1 MLLDVCLSF
10 SLLVIVFDANVTPS
24 LSLLFFSAISRGSL
38 LPLHQWHPGDP
49 LVSWDPLSS
58 EFSSQP
64 EHCKRPHS
72 IICTRHDSVQH
83 HLRLSPFQVP
93 PTQRKRGLAADQ
105 CSGCRLSSE
114 PAGCGCPSGAHQH
127 GDLLQLGGGAMP
139 AVPDPRGP
147 SSAEAL
153 APCSAHGGVAP
164 PLPGLSLPQS
174 ACGGGEAV
182 GHRQGAWAA
191 AGSAEEAGGEGEG
204 ADCRAQAAKEGY
216 SHPAVAARPTNHQQP
231 QGTVDTTRYRWQ
243 AKRFLFEGYWSC
255 LNLIY
260 VWQQTSTPTLFF
272 PLRRPKSVIV
282 PETYSHL
289 WLCAFHNRVSR
300 EKWKAFSMAQG
311 NSQLW
316 KQLLCPNHSQVLII
330 FVFMQEK
337 SDLKLLSRWCQ
348 LVAISV
354 FFFNLKRKANP
365 SAISSHVC
373 ECCPCRLF
381 ITEIKK
387 SFLSSSGEQL
397 ALTWLGC
404 SQGNRYSVSWEHV
417 VARCALEAQLT
428 ELVQLLIAR
437 PCACVLWGPLLL
449 WCHISTTWTHTA
461 VFED

>member
-1 MLLDVCLSF
+1 MPFRST
-10 SLLVIVFDANVTPS
+10 SAWWPS
-24 LSLLFFSAISRGSL
+24 AAWRGSDASGARPPWTQL
-38 LPLHQWHPGDP
+38 CWSSCAL
-49 LVSWDPLSS
+49 LSS
-58 EFSSQP
+58 RWSGSSTARTFSP
-64 EHCKRPHS
+64 S
-72 IICTRHDSVQH
+72 ICVR
-83 HLRLSPFQVP
+83 R
-93 PTQRKRGLAADQ
+93 RR
-105 CSGCRLSSE
+105 GCRPPPGSMSSCWFSRRSRRRRWRRWLQSSSSE
-114 PAGCGCPSGAHQH
+114 RRLFA
-127 GDLLQLGGGAMP
+127 
-139 AVPDPRGP
+139 P
-147 SSAEAL
+147 SSR
-153 APCSAHGGVAP
+153 CSPHE
-164 PLPGLSLPQS
+164 SS
-174 ACGGGEAV
+174 AA
-182 GHRQGAWAA
+182 
-191 AGSAEEAGGEGEG
+191 
-204 ADCRAQAAKEGY
+204 
-216 SHPAVAARPTNHQQP
+216 
-231 QGTVDTTRYRWQ
+231 TRYRWQ

-354 FFFNLKRKANP
+354 FFFYLKRKANP

-381 ITEIKK
+381 ITQIKK